1 MLTAENAD
9 RARHVVHGHM
19 KPAVRRDGRV
29 IYRVTDGGI
38 VSDEA
43 AHIRVPQPTTAA
55 AFLALSLAADRFGD
69 RPLIVNG
76 TDAFRHQLATVAA
89 IEGMS
94 VRFADPALEQVRTSR
109 RNTFEA
115 KHHFPANHAAAEHGR

>member
-1 MLTAENAD
+1 M
-9 RARHVVHGHM
+9 
-19 KPAVRRDGRV
+19 

-43 AHIRVPQPTTAA
+43 AHVRVPQPTTAA

-69 RPLIVNG
+69 RPLIVKG
-76 TDAFRHQLATVAA
+76 TEAFRLQLAAVAA

-94 VRFADPALEQVRTSR
+94 VRFADPVLERARVSR
-109 RNTFEA
+109 VNLS
-115 KHHFPANHAAAEHGR
+115 KSSSHACHNGADAGHGR

>member
-1 MLTAENAD
+1 
-9 RARHVVHGHM
+9 M

-43 AHIRVPQPTTAA
+43 AHVRVPQPTTAA

-69 RPLIVNG
+69 RPLIVKG
-76 TDAFRHQLATVAA
+76 TDAFRLQLAAVAG

-94 VRFADPALEQVRTSR
+94 VRFADPALEQVRASR
-109 RNTFEA
+109 KNISRSVSRA
-115 KHHFPANHAAAEHGR
+115 APARAGHGR